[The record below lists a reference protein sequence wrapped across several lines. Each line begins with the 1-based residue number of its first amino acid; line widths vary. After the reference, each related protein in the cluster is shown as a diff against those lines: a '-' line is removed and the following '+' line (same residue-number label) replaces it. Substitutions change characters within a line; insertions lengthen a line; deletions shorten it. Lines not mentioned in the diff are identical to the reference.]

1 MRQECLTHQRVSSI
15 PDGVAAPGTLTLE
28 KGAPVDI
35 THLEHT
41 LYTDAGIVAALL
53 IEGRTADA
61 DAHIERSGH
70 LRRLAL
76 WREGRTRS
84 A

>member
-1 MRQECLTHQRVSSI
+1 M
-15 PDGVAAPGTLTLE
+15 
-28 KGAPVDI
+28 DI